1 MPNWHLVGKM
11 WQIAKLVHL
20 SAICLYGRND
30 RDPAIGPFS
39 AYFVVKTLAADL
51 PRFCGYTE
59 RRGFG
64 IIDA

>member
-39 AYFVVKTLAADL
+39 AYFVVKPPRRICRAERAD
-51 PRFCGYTE
+51 GMK
-59 RRGFG
+59 G
-64 IIDA
+64 IWYN